1 MLNSTILLK
10 VKQRLN
16 KLASNDFD
24 NIQPWQIIEAFDKGQ
39 VDWCRRNLH
48 GLNVVKEGDEQSTR
62 RVDDFQILLTT
73 TGRNSVP
80 ALNMENRIFYYEAD
94 LPIDYLQWKRVS
106 TEAISSCCPKPKR
119 MIVYPSEVANRDVLL
134 RDVNKQPSFDWA
146 ETFSTMENNKL
157 QIYTNELFTPVN
169 TQLVYYRQP
178 RRIQISGVTNPY
190 IGVPSTVNVE
200 SEFKDDIIELLIDET
215 VKILAGDI
223 EAINQIQRESQA
235 VENNN

>member
-119 MIVYPSEVANRDVLL
+119 MIVYPAEVANRDVLL